1 MVTATDNGVDEV
13 TSNSLLNRHK
23 ETCHQIDNFDSK
35 ELQKLD
41 SALQKLLAEAPKAGK
56 SQPKKSI
63 ETRSVPQVK
72 ALYAYNNHG
81 VDMKKGE
88 VMFLLAKSNKD
99 WWNVRTG
106 SGKDGFVPSN
116 YVKEIEPKTV
126 QVEVT
131 RDAEHFKT
139 GRDDLTPKAL
149 EQRLQA
155 LVGLYQ
161 VIVGLLSNTLF
172 FDCY

>member
-1 MVTATDNGVDEV
+1 M
-13 TSNSLLNRHK
+13 
-23 ETCHQIDNFDSK
+23 
-35 ELQKLD
+35 
-41 SALQKLLAEAPKAGK
+41 
-56 SQPKKSI
+56 
-63 ETRSVPQVK
+63 PQVK

-99 WWNVRTG
+99 WWNVRTVA
-106 SGKDGFVPSN
+106 GKDGFVPSN

-131 RDAEHFKT
+131 RDDEHFKT
-139 GRDDLTPKAL
+139 GRDDLTPAAL
-149 EQRLQA
+149 DQRLQA

-161 VIVGLLSNTLF
+161 VKLMGTKHVVFYVRNKKAF
-172 FDCY
+172 